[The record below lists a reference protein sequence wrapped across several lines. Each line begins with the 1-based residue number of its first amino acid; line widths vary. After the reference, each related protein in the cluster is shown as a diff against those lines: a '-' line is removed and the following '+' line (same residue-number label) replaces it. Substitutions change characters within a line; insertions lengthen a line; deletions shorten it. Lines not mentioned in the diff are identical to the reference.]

1 MAEETAERFR
11 PSEAVRSIEAYEIP
25 RPETPVD
32 NHLDGN
38 EGPLP
43 PERFV
48 EELEPPTR
56 SAIRNYPDRE
66 ALVRALAERR
76 GVPEESILVTAGAD
90 EAILRTCRIAL
101 EPGREMVMPQPTF
114 SMLPRFGSLVGA
126 EMRSV
131 DWRQGA
137 FPVDG
142 FREAIGP
149 STGLAVAVSPNNP
162 NGLVATVDDLR
173 SVAESLSGA
182 LLLIDHAYVEFC
194 DHDAT
199 ELALE
204 RDDVVV
210 TRTLSKAWGMAGLR
224 IGYAIADPQIIEW
237 MERAGNPYPVSSPS
251 IAIASRRLEGASEDV
266 DAYIDRV
273 ERQRTELEEQLEG
286 YGVEVTDSGANFVFG
301 QFPDATWAQEALAG
315 MGFAVRAFPDDPGLE
330 RALRITCPGD
340 PELHDRLRRALATI
354 WEPEA
359 FFLDLDGVLADV
371 SGSYRQAIIQTAEAF
386 GLSLTDDDVSQAK
399 SEGEANNDWILTQR
413 LLDEEGIEAE
423 YEEIKAAYEA
433 RYQGEGE
440 HRGLWREESLIFS
453 IDRLREL
460 GERMPIGIV
469 TGRPRRDADR
479 FFEHTGLGEVVE
491 ATVCM
496 EDAEQKP
503 SPEPVE
509 LLAEQMEVRRAWMV
523 GDTPDD
529 ARAARA
535 ADAVDV
541 LPFGMIAPGED
552 EETMRPALIEAGCA
566 RILED
571 LDELERLLPRE
582 P

>member
-1 MAEETAERFR
+1 
-11 PSEAVRSIEAYEIP
+11 
-25 RPETPVD
+25 
-32 NHLDGN
+32 
-38 EGPLP
+38 
-43 PERFV
+43 
-48 EELEPPTR
+48 
-56 SAIRNYPDRE
+56 
-66 ALVRALAERR
+66 
-76 GVPEESILVTAGAD
+76 
-90 EAILRTCRIAL
+90 
-101 EPGREMVMPQPTF
+101 
-114 SMLPRFGSLVGA
+114 MLPRFGSLVGA
-126 EMRSV
+126 EMRPV
-131 DWRQGA
+131 DWREGH

-142 FREAIGP
+142 FREAMGP

-162 NGLVATVDDLR
+162 NGLTATVDELR
-173 SVAESLSGA
+173 TVAESLSGA
-182 LLLIDHAYVEFC
+182 LLLVDHAYVEFC

-224 IGYAIADPQIIEW
+224 IGYAIADPRVIDW

-251 IAIASRRLEGASEDV
+251 IGIASRRVDGTSEDI
-266 DAYIDRV
+266 DAYIDQV
-273 ERQRTELEEQLEG
+273 ERQRAVLGEQLEE

-301 QFPDATWAQEALAG
+301 QFPDASWAQDALAG
-315 MGFAVRAFPDDPGLE
+315 MGFAVRAFPDAPGLE
-330 RALRITCPGD
+330 DALRITCPGA

-359 FFLDLDGVLADV
+359 MFLDLDGVLADV
-371 SGSYRQAIIQTAEAF
+371 SGSYRQAIIETAASF
-386 GLSLTDDDVSQAK
+386 GLSLTDEDVSQAK
-399 SEGEANNDWILTQR
+399 SEGDANNDWILTQR
-413 LLDEEGIEAE
+413 LLEREGIDAE
-423 YEEIKAAYEA
+423 YEEIKATYEA

-440 HRGLWREESLIFS
+440 HPGLWREESLIFP
-453 IDRLREL
+453 IERIREL

-479 FFEHTGLGEVVE
+479 FFERTGLGALVE
-491 ATVCM
+491 TAVCM

-509 LLAEQMEVRRAWMV
+509 LLGERMGVDRAWMV

-535 ADAVDV
+535 AERVDV
-541 LPFGMIAPGED
+541 LPFGMVAPGED

-566 RILED
+566 RILGD
-571 LDELERLLPRE
+571 LDELEDRLATER
-582 P
+582 